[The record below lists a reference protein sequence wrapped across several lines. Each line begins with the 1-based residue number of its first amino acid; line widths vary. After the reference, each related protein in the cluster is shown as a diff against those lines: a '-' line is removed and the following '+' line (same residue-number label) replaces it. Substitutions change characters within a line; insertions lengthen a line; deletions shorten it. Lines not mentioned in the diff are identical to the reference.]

1 MVYVQI
7 SQLMDTVVVSVCASA
22 VSFLKKITFDLSLGF
37 MTIIG
42 ENTVHQILKSGLSEN
57 RTLAGLQDVFM
68 LLENTIHL
76 RVDCARIH
84 LFLWDGS
91 GWFLG

>member
-22 VSFLKKITFDLSLGF
+22 VSFFFFLKKITFDLPLGF

-42 ENTVHQILKSGLSEN
+42 GNTVRQILKSGLSEN
-57 RTLAGLQDVFM
+57 RALAGMQDVFM
-68 LLENTIHL
+68 LLENIIHL
-76 RVDCARIH
+76 
-84 LFLWDGS
+84 
-91 GWFLG
+91 